1 VRQGSLRTTAKP
13 LRKILA
19 RVMHSQGGMRTHHL
33 AFYVAL
39 AVGAALAVVLSAA
52 TGLWLDHYRPIGTE
66 GILRFL
72 GAVVLIVLAVEA
84 AAGTFGDWIDDRI
97 QGHHTMR

>member
-1 VRQGSLRTTAKP
+1 
-13 LRKILA
+13 
-19 RVMHSQGGMRTHHL
+19 MRTHHL
-33 AFYVAL
+33 SFYVAL

-66 GILRFL
+66 GILPFL
-72 GAVVLIVLAVEA
+72 GAVVVIVLAVEA

-97 QGHHTMR
+97 QGHHAMR